1 MPQKLKVELQ
11 DENGNVYYLHTA
23 ADVVFLEDGTTV
35 EAALEAKVTK
45 SGGDIADTVVS
56 AIDASSDSF
65 PVLKENSKPRK
76 FLGQINKWFSDCLTK
91 FGNYILT
98 TAISNQQ
105 INSTTNVPSS
115 ALAYLMQQAIVANQN
130 SINGLNTKL
139 TNFHVIATTLFN
151 GSAVYNQTYQTTGPI
166 NDYELY
172 QVTVGWRQIL
182 CLKNWYD
189 DTHNSL
195 IGFAVYPTQDYSDL
209 YRFEIVFDQS
219 ADAQSF
225 YTNTLAVARL
235 YPDGRYEYHY
245 DTLVL
250 NNIVG
255 LKTAPRDW

>member
-56 AIDASSDSF
+56 VIDASSDSF

-76 FLGQINKWFSDCLTK
+76 FLGQINKWFSDCLAK

-98 TAISNQQ
+98 SAISNQQ

-130 SINGLNTKL
+130 SISGLNTNVTNLQNTKL
-139 TNFHVIATTLFN
+139 TFARAENPQSDLNNLRATGLYRYGVSTVSNLPTYDTDSFFVLVIEFSATYILQ
-151 GSAVYNQTYQTTGPI
+151 VY
-166 NDYELY
+166 
-172 QVTVGWRQIL
+172 
-182 CLKNWYD
+182 
-189 DTHNSL
+189 
-195 IGFAVYPTQDYSDL
+195 IGF
-209 YRFEIVFDQS
+209 
-219 ADAQSF
+219 
-225 YTNTLAVARL
+225 
-235 YPDGRYEYHY
+235 Y
-245 DTLVL
+245 DTTTQSCHIRALWGAQWKSWREL
-250 NNIVG
+250 S
-255 LKTAPRDW
+255 

>member
-115 ALAYLMQQAIVANQN
+115 ALAYLMQQAIVANQS
-130 SINGLNTKL
+130 SIGVLNTKQSQTEIDL
-139 TNFHVIATTLFN
+139 QNRYVKAAESITDCLVDTIYPGTYIYGDTAINRPVTGAEMGGTIFTFGNLGWWTIRIAISNDLRLFLALHTIGASY
-151 GSAVYNQTYQTTGPI
+151 GS
-166 NDYELY
+166 
-172 QVTVGWRQIL
+172 W
-182 CLKNWYD
+182 K
-189 DTHNSL
+189 
-195 IGFAVYPTQDYSDL
+195 
-209 YRFEIVFDQS
+209 EI
-219 ADAQSF
+219 
-225 YTNTLAVARL
+225 
-235 YPDGRYEYHY
+235 
-245 DTLVL
+245 
-250 NNIVG
+250 
-255 LKTAPRDW
+255 

>member
-35 EAALEAKVTK
+35 EAALDAKVTK
-45 SGGDIADTVVS
+45 SGGDIADTVVY

-130 SINGLNTKL
+130 SINGLNTNVTDLQNRTAKFCSYY
-139 TNFHVIATTLFN
+139 TASESDTVISALGDVWAGIPDNSCFQLFFVWHGQVASIIGSKATAYYGQMTVEGYSESLRLKYYIIN
-151 GSAVYNQTYQTTGPI
+151 G
-166 NDYELY
+166 
-172 QVTVGWRQIL
+172 
-182 CLKNWYD
+182 
-189 DTHNSL
+189 
-195 IGFAVYPTQDYSDL
+195 
-209 YRFEIVFDQS
+209 
-219 ADAQSF
+219 
-225 YTNTLAVARL
+225 
-235 YPDGRYEYHY
+235 
-245 DTLVL
+245 
-250 NNIVG
+250 
-255 LKTAPRDW
+255 DWIKS

>member
-23 ADVVFLEDGTTV
+23 ADVIFLEDGTTV
-35 EAALEAKVTK
+35 EAALETKVTK

-130 SINGLNTKL
+130 SINGLNTNVTNLQNTKL
-139 TNFHVIATTLFN
+139 TFARAENPQSDLNNLRATGLYRYGVSTVSNLPTYDTDSFFVLVIEFSATYILQ
-151 GSAVYNQTYQTTGPI
+151 VY
-166 NDYELY
+166 
-172 QVTVGWRQIL
+172 
-182 CLKNWYD
+182 
-189 DTHNSL
+189 
-195 IGFAVYPTQDYSDL
+195 IGF
-209 YRFEIVFDQS
+209 
-219 ADAQSF
+219 
-225 YTNTLAVARL
+225 
-235 YPDGRYEYHY
+235 Y
-245 DTLVL
+245 DTTTQSCHIRALWGTQWKSWREL
-250 NNIVG
+250 S
-255 LKTAPRDW
+255 

>member
-130 SINGLNTKL
+130 SINGLNTKTNNLDTSKL
-139 TNFHVIATTLFN
+139 T
-151 GSAVYNQTYQTTGPI
+151 
-166 NDYELY
+166 
-172 QVTVGWRQIL
+172 
-182 CLKNWYD
+182 
-189 DTHNSL
+189 
-195 IGFAVYPTQDYSDL
+195 FARAENPQSDL
-209 YRFEIVFDQS
+209 NNLRATGLYRYGVS
-219 ADAQSF
+219 TVSNLP
-225 YTNTLAVARL
+225 T
-235 YPDGRYEYHY
+235 Y
-245 DTLVL
+245 DTDSFFVLVIEFNTTFIL
-250 NNIVG
+250 QIYVG
-255 LKTAPRDW
+255 FYDTATQSCHVRALWGTMWKSWLKLG

>member
-56 AIDASSDSF
+56 VIDASSDSF

-76 FLGQINKWFSDCLTK
+76 FLGQINKWFSDCLAK

-98 TAISNQQ
+98 SAISNQQ

-130 SINGLNTKL
+130 SISGLNTKL
-139 TNFHVIATTLFN
+139 TDLHFLGTTLYN
-151 GSAVYNQTYQTTGPI
+151 GEAHYNQTYQATDKL

-172 QVTVGWRQIL
+172 QVTIGWRQSL
-182 CLKNWYD
+182 CLKGWYD
-189 DTHNSL
+189 ATHNGL
-195 IGFAVYPTQDYSDL
+195 VGFAVYAGDQFTDL
-209 YRFEIVFDQS
+209 YRYEIVFDQS
-219 ADAQSF
+219 GDAQNF
-225 YTNTLAVARL
+225 YTQVLVRTRL
-235 YPDGRYEYHY
+235 YPDGRYEYNY
-245 DTLVL
+245 SDIVV
-250 NNIVG
+250 NNILG
-255 LKTAPRDW
+255 LKVAPRDW

>member
-130 SINGLNTKL
+130 SIGVLNTKL
-139 TNFHVIATTLFN
+139 AAGLMARVAKCYKTVSVPAN
-151 GSAVYNQTYQTTGPI
+151 GFTGSQMLDITPPAGYTAVG
-166 NDYELY
+166 
-172 QVTVGWRQIL
+172 
-182 CLKNWYD
+182 
-189 DTHNSL
+189 
-195 IGFAVYPTQDYSDL
+195 
-209 YRFEIVFDQS
+209 
-219 ADAQSF
+219 
-225 YTNTLAVARL
+225 
-235 YPDGRYEYHY
+235 
-245 DTLVL
+245 
-250 NNIVG
+250 IVG
-255 LKTAPRDW
+255 IQTDYPATVIPTMYYLNKGNQIAFVLKSTYGAELSCAAIIHVLYLPTAWDIAVND

>member
-130 SINGLNTKL
+130 SIGVLNTKL
-139 TNFHVIATTLFN
+139 EKIVFGTYISVPDNGLIIIPANGIADGMALAIN
-151 GSAVYNQTYQTTGPI
+151 G
-166 NDYELY
+166 DYEA
-172 QVTVGWRQIL
+172 
-182 CLKNWYD
+182 D
-189 DTHNSL
+189 D
-195 IGFAVYPTQDYSDL
+195 
-209 YRFEIVFDQS
+209 
-219 ADAQSF
+219 SF
-225 YTNTLAVARL
+225 YVVGVWT
-235 YPDGRYEYHY
+235 D
-245 DTLVL
+245 
-250 NNIVG
+250 NNIIKVKLSKNDIG
-255 LKTAPRDW
+255 NQVRINYVYVKS

>member
-130 SINGLNTKL
+130 SIGVLNTKL
-139 TNFHVIATTLFN
+139 TNLHFLGTTLFN
-151 GSAVYNQTYQTTGPI
+151 GEAHYNQTYQATGKL

-172 QVTVGWRQIL
+172 QVTIGWRQSL
-182 CLKNWYD
+182 CLKGWYD
-189 DTHNSL
+189 ATHNGL
-195 IGFAVYPTQDYSDL
+195 VGFAVYAGDQFTDL
-209 YRFEIVFDQS
+209 YRYEIVFDQTG
-219 ADAQSF
+219 DAQNF
-225 YTNTLAVARL
+225 YTQVLVRTRL
-235 YPDGRYEYHY
+235 YPDGRYEYNY
-245 DTLVL
+245 SDVVV
-250 NNIVG
+250 NNILG
-255 LKTAPRDW
+255 LKIAPRDW

>member
-130 SINGLNTKL
+130 SIGVLNTKL
-139 TNFHVIATTLFN
+139 AAGLMARVAKCYKTVSVPAN
-151 GSAVYNQTYQTTGPI
+151 GFTGSQMLDITPPAGYTAVG
-166 NDYELY
+166 
-172 QVTVGWRQIL
+172 
-182 CLKNWYD
+182 
-189 DTHNSL
+189 
-195 IGFAVYPTQDYSDL
+195 
-209 YRFEIVFDQS
+209 
-219 ADAQSF
+219 
-225 YTNTLAVARL
+225 
-235 YPDGRYEYHY
+235 
-245 DTLVL
+245 
-250 NNIVG
+250 IVG
-255 LKTAPRDW
+255 IQTDYPATVIPTMYYLNKGNQIAFTLKSTYGAELSCAAIIHVLYLPTAWDIAVND

>member
-130 SINGLNTKL
+130 SINGLNTNVTDLQNRTAKFCSYY
-139 TNFHVIATTLFN
+139 TASESDTVISALGDVWAGIPDNSCFQLFFVWHGQVASIIGSKATAYYGQMTVEGYSESLRLKYYIIN
-151 GSAVYNQTYQTTGPI
+151 G
-166 NDYELY
+166 
-172 QVTVGWRQIL
+172 
-182 CLKNWYD
+182 
-189 DTHNSL
+189 
-195 IGFAVYPTQDYSDL
+195 
-209 YRFEIVFDQS
+209 
-219 ADAQSF
+219 
-225 YTNTLAVARL
+225 
-235 YPDGRYEYHY
+235 
-245 DTLVL
+245 
-250 NNIVG
+250 
-255 LKTAPRDW
+255 DWIKS

>member
-130 SINGLNTKL
+130 SINGLNTNVTNLQNTKL
-139 TNFHVIATTLFN
+139 TFARAENPQSDLNNLRATGLYRYGVSTVSNLPTYDTDSFFVLVIEFSATYILQ
-151 GSAVYNQTYQTTGPI
+151 VY
-166 NDYELY
+166 
-172 QVTVGWRQIL
+172 
-182 CLKNWYD
+182 
-189 DTHNSL
+189 
-195 IGFAVYPTQDYSDL
+195 IGF
-209 YRFEIVFDQS
+209 
-219 ADAQSF
+219 
-225 YTNTLAVARL
+225 
-235 YPDGRYEYHY
+235 Y
-245 DTLVL
+245 DTMTQSCHIRALWGNQWKSWREL
-250 NNIVG
+250 S
-255 LKTAPRDW
+255 

>member
-130 SINGLNTKL
+130 SIGVLNTNVTDLQNRTAKFCSYY
-139 TNFHVIATTLFN
+139 TASESDTVISALGDVWAGIPDNSCFQLFFVWHGQVASIIGSKATAYYGQMTVEGYSESLRLKYYIIN
-151 GSAVYNQTYQTTGPI
+151 G
-166 NDYELY
+166 
-172 QVTVGWRQIL
+172 
-182 CLKNWYD
+182 
-189 DTHNSL
+189 
-195 IGFAVYPTQDYSDL
+195 
-209 YRFEIVFDQS
+209 
-219 ADAQSF
+219 
-225 YTNTLAVARL
+225 
-235 YPDGRYEYHY
+235 
-245 DTLVL
+245 
-250 NNIVG
+250 
-255 LKTAPRDW
+255 DWIKS

>member
-130 SINGLNTKL
+130 SINGLNTNVTNLQNTKL
-139 TNFHVIATTLFN
+139 TFARAENPQSDLNNLRATGLYRYGVSTVSNLPTYDTDSFFVLVIEFSATYILQ
-151 GSAVYNQTYQTTGPI
+151 VY
-166 NDYELY
+166 
-172 QVTVGWRQIL
+172 
-182 CLKNWYD
+182 
-189 DTHNSL
+189 
-195 IGFAVYPTQDYSDL
+195 IGF
-209 YRFEIVFDQS
+209 
-219 ADAQSF
+219 
-225 YTNTLAVARL
+225 
-235 YPDGRYEYHY
+235 Y
-245 DTLVL
+245 DTTTQSCHIRALWGNQWKSWREL
-250 NNIVG
+250 S
-255 LKTAPRDW
+255 

>member
-130 SINGLNTKL
+130 SINGLNTNVTNLQNTKL
-139 TNFHVIATTLFN
+139 TFARAENPQSDLNNLRATGLYRYGVSTVSNLPTYDTDSFFVLVIEFSATYILQ
-151 GSAVYNQTYQTTGPI
+151 VY
-166 NDYELY
+166 
-172 QVTVGWRQIL
+172 
-182 CLKNWYD
+182 
-189 DTHNSL
+189 
-195 IGFAVYPTQDYSDL
+195 IGF
-209 YRFEIVFDQS
+209 
-219 ADAQSF
+219 
-225 YTNTLAVARL
+225 
-235 YPDGRYEYHY
+235 Y
-245 DTLVL
+245 DTTTQSCHIRALWGTQWKSWREL
-250 NNIVG
+250 S
-255 LKTAPRDW
+255 